1 MLTRLRL
8 LVGRLAFK
16 EFWVDALERAAVN
29 AVQAIAALGIVTAG
43 MTLGDVDWYTITGVG
58 IAAGIASVLLS
69 IARTPG
75 EEAALPLW
83 EAVFWRAIRTFT
95 TVLAA
100 VLGAGAVNVFA
111 LDWPHVL
118 SAALV
123 TTVIAVGK
131 NLIIPPVESENAPA
145 RFTVLS

>member
-16 EFWVDALERAAVN
+16 AFWVDALERAAVN

-43 MTLGDVDWYTITGVG
+43 MTLGDLDWYTITGVG

-69 IARTPG
+69 IAKTPG
-75 EEAALPLW
+75 EDAGLPLW
-83 EAVFWRAIRTFT
+83 QAVFWRATRTFT

-100 VLGAGAVNVFA
+100 VLGAGAVSVFE
-111 LDWPHVL
+111 LDWAHVL

-123 TTVIAVGK
+123 TTAIAVGK
-131 NLIIPPVESENAPA
+131 NLIIPPVESDGAPA
-145 RFTVLS
+145 RATLLY